1 MSCHTFFGSIRRKDT
16 PLSSLRFSHCS
27 RNCGRRRW
35 PCRDSGENPPAVAA
49 TLPLR
54 RCGEIYRQ
62 RQCLSDAGAAK
73 RAGGGASPGGVYV
86 NVFLKN
92 RPEIEEV
99 ACFLRTPSY
108 ISCEWALNR
117 HGILLQSPVVC
128 TVLTLST
135 AVGSARNVQ
144 YGGVTIEFSHLAP
157 ASSPVSRPG
166 TASTWPFRRRPCSI
180 RSTCARRFPFGTSWI
195 SLSWI
200 DRAWIRWRTIFP
212 GRPGSW
218 SMN

>member
-1 MSCHTFFGSIRRKDT
+1 MT
-16 PLSSLRFSHCS
+16 
-27 RNCGRRRW
+27 
-35 PCRDSGENPPAVAA
+35 AVK
-49 TLPLR
+49 TLQQLPQLFR
-54 RCGEIYRQ
+54 YADVEKFTGNANVF
-62 RQCLSDAGAAK
+62 LT
-73 RAGGGASPGGVYV
+73 RALQNGLVERIARGVYV
-86 NVFLKN
+86 NAFLKN

-157 ASSPVSRPG
+157 AFSPVSRPG

-180 RSTCARRFPFGTSWI
+180 RSICARRFPFGTNW
-195 SLSWI
+195 SLALL
-200 DRAWIRWRTIFP
+200 DRERLDRMANDFP
-212 GRPGSW
+212 GPTRKLVQELMEGGFHGWGLKRPLKKVCLSNRVIW
-218 SMN
+218 SNDDQVSFRCR